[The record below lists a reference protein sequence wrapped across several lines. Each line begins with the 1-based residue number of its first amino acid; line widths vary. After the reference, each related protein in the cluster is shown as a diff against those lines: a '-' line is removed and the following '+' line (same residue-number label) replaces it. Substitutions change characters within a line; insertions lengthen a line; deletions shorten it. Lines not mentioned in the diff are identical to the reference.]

1 MKETEELRVLRRWL
15 RCQVVG
21 GMTLM
26 NPSIRKLYRPL
37 LGKILPASLT
47 DRLLMAFTEVG
58 RGRMEVVTKY

>member
-1 MKETEELRVLRRWL
+1 MDINETEELRVLRRWL

-37 LGKILPASLT
+37 LNKILPTSLI

-58 RGRMEVVTKY
+58 MTLIQIIR